1 MGTSCTSISNNTM
14 PTKKMPI
21 MHSVEAV
28 ERYLRTHGDR
38 KAILYLAHKDRAGWD
53 RSTSRIYMNQISPEL
68 KYLPI
73 DIAKDDLSSLKKV
86 YALAKHSPQV
96 IAINQTQP
104 HKSNPVV
111 KRLFRHTTTLTNIDT
126 IIKHHSKLVPY
137 SLNATAFLSWY
148 THDVG
153 SLRDTDI
160 VIIGVGGTGEPIARQ
175 VRSHKPRKLFLI
187 DPIDKQRLAVELS
200 LKGATSYHRTITDA
214 VLREIDG
221 KPVIINA
228 SGKEGVESNSSIHKI
243 LRSKGR
249 GTFVD
254 LRPQL
259 KLALVE
265 GAKKLGWKA
274 YTGFGMNVRNDYTFL
289 KLAATGTDI
298 HLPSLSRF
306 TTLVKKAS

>member
-1 MGTSCTSISNNTM
+1 
-14 PTKKMPI
+14 MPI

-53 RSTSRIYMNQISPEL
+53 RSTSRVYMNRISPKL
-68 KYLPI
+68 VYLPV
-73 DIAKDDLSSLKKV
+73 DITKKDLPSLRDL
-86 YALAKHSPQV
+86 YALTKRSPQV

-111 KRLFRHTTTLTNIDT
+111 KLLFRHTTSLTNIDT
-126 IIKHHSKLVPY
+126 IIKRRGILVPY

-148 THDVG
+148 ANDVG
-153 SLRDTDI
+153 SLRNTDI

-175 VRSHKPRKLFLI
+175 VCSHKPRKLFLI

-200 LKGATSYHRTITDA
+200 SKIAASYHRTATDA
-214 VLREIDG
+214 VLKKIDG

-228 SGKEGVESNSSIHKI
+228 SGKEGAESNSSIHKI
-243 LRSKGR
+243 LRSKSK

-265 GAKKLGWKA
+265 SAKKLGWKA

-289 KLAATGTDI
+289 KQATAGTNI